1 MSVHMPT
8 VPEKKDRRVALV
20 VVDAQN
26 KFLVGASEQA
36 IRGKEAH
43 VPVIA
48 EAVRMF
54 HEAGRPVVFI
64 LYDGLTHYMDRNT
77 AEGDAIFEGIDAR
90 PDDIYV
96 HKYHRTPSGIR
107 VWRTSSRRRDA
118 TASFYAVCI
127 RISASCP
134 PIGRP
139 LTTD

>member
-54 HEAGRPVVFI
+54 HEAGRPVVFV
-64 LYDGLTHYMDRNT
+64 LYDGALASWAAGCLR
-77 AEGDAIFEGIDAR
+77 ERFRSSCGSGLELR
-90 PDDIYV
+90 P
-96 HKYHRTPSGIR
+96 
-107 VWRTSSRRRDA
+107 
-118 TASFYAVCI
+118 ASA
-127 RISASCP
+127 
-134 PIGRP
+134 
-139 LTTD
+139 